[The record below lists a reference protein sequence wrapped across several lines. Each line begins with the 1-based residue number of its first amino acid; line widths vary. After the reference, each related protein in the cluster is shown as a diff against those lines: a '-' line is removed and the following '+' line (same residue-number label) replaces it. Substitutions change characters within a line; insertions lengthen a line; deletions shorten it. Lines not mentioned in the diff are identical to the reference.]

1 MPASNQ
7 FLADCRKFGIR
18 VSTSGFEDYLH
29 DESRLHGH
37 AAGLIRASNESDVI
51 ECLRLANKWR
61 VPLTVVSG
69 KTSLTGASVPF
80 GGAVLDVRALDYVDQ
95 KRPSIVGPGIVLK
108 IYREIVSA
116 AGLFYPPDP
125 SSENSCT
132 LGGNVACNASGPQ
145 SYLYGPTRDYI
156 TGLKVA
162 LPTGCVLQI
171 QRGQVVSAGGM
182 LTISAGLT
190 FPRASQDILIPVP
203 KTQGPTWATVKS
215 AAGLFSSEPMDLVD
229 LFIGSEGILGV
240 IVQIETRLLPRRN
253 PFFSLVLY
261 VPSRDIT
268 VELVT
273 LLNLMKQMNY
283 DDRQDVLPKLREA
296 LARISLPNNSAS
308 PKYFSA
314 IVPSCMEWLGSSVAA
329 LLPSDRS
336 GRLHSSYGCLYVEQ
350 EYNDADDLLKRASQ
364 WEALVE
370 LFNRSL
376 PVDSGGIHVQVA
388 LDETQVRKMKRD
400 RQMVPEKLNELIRPG
415 MVKIGTDFSVPIE
428 RLGALLQIYDD
439 NLPANNSYVFGH
451 IGNAHLHANI
461 LAENER
467 ELHEYQSL
475 TRTLA
480 ETVCKIGGSVSGEH
494 GIGKLKREA
503 LEIMIGKEALDEI
516 RRIKQV
522 LDPSFILNPGNM
534 IA

>member
-1 MPASNQ
+1 
-7 FLADCRKFGIR
+7 
-18 VSTSGFEDYLH
+18 
-29 DESRLHGH
+29 
-37 AAGLIRASNESDVI
+37 
-51 ECLRLANKWR
+51 
-61 VPLTVVSG
+61 
-69 KTSLTGASVPF
+69 
-80 GGAVLDVRALDYVDQ
+80 
-95 KRPSIVGPGIVLK
+95 
-108 IYREIVSA
+108 
-116 AGLFYPPDP
+116 
-125 SSENSCT
+125 
-132 LGGNVACNASGPQ
+132 
-145 SYLYGPTRDYI
+145 
-156 TGLKVA
+156 
-162 LPTGCVLQI
+162 
-171 QRGQVVSAGGM
+171 
-182 LTISAGLT
+182 
-190 FPRASQDILIPVP
+190 
-203 KTQGPTWATVKS
+203 
-215 AAGLFSSEPMDLVD
+215 
-229 LFIGSEGILGV
+229 
-240 IVQIETRLLPRRN
+240 
-253 PFFSLVLY
+253 
-261 VPSRDIT
+261 
-268 VELVT
+268 
-273 LLNLMKQMNY
+273 
-283 DDRQDVLPKLREA
+283 
-296 LARISLPNNSAS
+296 
-308 PKYFSA
+308 
-314 IVPSCMEWLGSSVAA
+314 
-329 LLPSDRS
+329 
-336 GRLHSSYGCLYVEQ
+336 VEQ

-461 LAENER
+461 LAENEG

-503 LEIMIGKEALDEI
+503 LEIMIGKEALDEM